1 MKNFGI
7 DAETKDNKNFI
18 IDFHVHVFPDKVAE
32 KAVESIGNY
41 YGILMRKKGTI
52 DDLFESGRSAG
63 INKYVVHSSATK
75 VEQVWA
81 INEYMYFLSKNFS
94 NIISFGAIHPDI
106 QDIRNTVE
114 NIIKMGLKG
123 IKLHPEF
130 QEFNIDDLRA
140 MKIYEAIE
148 GKLPVLIHMG
158 DTFKDSSR
166 PKRLAKVLD
175 TFPNLV
181 VIAAH
186 LGGYSMWDEAEQYLV
201 GRNLYLDTSSSLFF
215 ISPERAAN
223 IIRKHGVDKVLF
235 GTDYP
240 MWDHKEELQRFYNI
254 GLEQWE
260 NELILRDNALK
271 LLYGSC
277 C

>member
-1 MKNFGI
+1 MENIKKENDGNDI
-7 DAETKDNKNFI
+7 NNFI

-41 YGILMRKKGTI
+41 YGIAMRKKGTLE
-52 DDLFESGRSAG
+52 DLFESGNSIG
-63 INKYVVHSSATK
+63 ISKYVVHSSATK
-75 VEQVWA
+75 VEQVAA
-81 INEYMYFLSKNFS
+81 INEYMYFLSKNFD

-106 QDIRNTVE
+106 QDINGAVDS
-114 NIIKMGLKG
+114 IIKMGLKG

-130 QEFNIDDLRA
+130 QEFDIDDPKA
-140 MKIYEAIE
+140 MRIYEAIE

-158 DTFKDSSR
+158 DMFKDSSR

-175 TFPNLV
+175 NFPKLV

-186 LGGYSMWDEAEQYLV
+186 LGGYSMWDEAEQYLI

-215 ISPERAAN
+215 ISPEKAAQ

-240 MWDHKEELQRFYNI
+240 MWDHKEELDRFYNI

-260 NELILRDNALK
+260 NDMILRGNALK
-271 LLYGSC
+271 LLGLSC
-277 C
+277 